1 MKKLFL
7 ITDSTANKVSYFHV
21 MLLLLSLPF
30 DMFYSHL
37 ILISLTIH
45 TLINLNKKNIKPV
58 FTLPNLILQSVF
70 FVTVI
75 GTLYTINKTQAFNEW
90 SRQVVILL
98 VPLIFC
104 LNTLDIKKYRDN
116 LLLVFALGCTAAIL
130 YLYIQVL
137 ITIKY
142 YHLPISKVLSSA
154 FTNHNFSQ
162 PINIHATFFS
172 MQIAIALV
180 YLLYALVKETAT
192 DKKILYVFCCFVLM
206 GGILQLSSKSVFAG
220 LFIIVNV
227 ALPYFLLTGKSRIK
241 YITVAA
247 SLSALVITSIYSID
261 NFKSHYITDLKKDL
275 SKASA
280 NELTDPRLAR
290 WGVALQLAAQ
300 TPVIGQG
307 SGSEIQLL
315 KEPFFQHKFYRSY
328 LHGLNAHNQFISF
341 FIKTGIW
348 GVLVYLAVLF
358 FGFRMAILKND
369 LLLFSF
375 MVIITAVSF
384 SENYLDVDKGVFFYS
399 VFFSLLIFS
408 HNIKIN
414 NLKKRTTIQ
423 LN

>member
-7 ITDSTANKVSYFHV
+7 INDSIANKVSYFHV

-30 DMFYSHL
+30 DRFYSHL

-58 FTLPNLILQSVF
+58 FTLTNLMLQSVF

-98 VPLIFC
+98 VPIIFC
-104 LNTLDIKKYRDN
+104 LNTLDLKKYRNN
-116 LLLVFALGCTAAIL
+116 LLLVFALGCTATIL
-130 YLYIQVL
+130 YLYIQVF

-142 YHLPISKVLSSA
+142 YHLPVSAVFSSA
-154 FTNHNFSQ
+154 FTNHNFSE
-162 PINIHATFFS
+162 PIDMHATFFS
-172 MQIAIALV
+172 MQIAVALV
-180 YLLYALVKETAT
+180 FLLYALVKETAIVQKT
-192 DKKILYVFCCFVLM
+192 LYAFCCFVLM

-220 LFIIVNV
+220 LLIIVNV
-227 ALPYFLLTGKSRIK
+227 ALPYFLLTGRAKIK

-247 SLSALVITSIYSID
+247 SISALVITGIYSID
-261 NFKSHYITDLKKDL
+261 NFKSHYITDLQKDL

-290 WGVALQLAAQ
+290 WSVALQLAAQ
-300 TPVIGQG
+300 APIVGHG

-315 KEPFFQHKFYRSY
+315 KERFFQHKFYRSY

-348 GVLVYLAVLF
+348 GALVYLAILF

-375 MVIITAVSF
+375 MVIITVVSF

-399 VFFSLLIFS
+399 VFFSLFMFS
-408 HNIKIN
+408 Q
-414 NLKKRTTIQ
+414 IQ
-423 LN
+423 ATNKGVATS

>member
-1 MKKLFL
+1 M
-7 ITDSTANKVSYFHV
+7 
-21 MLLLLSLPF
+21 
-30 DMFYSHL
+30 
-37 ILISLTIH
+37 
-45 TLINLNKKNIKPV
+45 
-58 FTLPNLILQSVF
+58 LQSVF

-98 VPLIFC
+98 VPIIFC
-104 LNTLDIKKYRDN
+104 LNTLDLKKYRDN
-116 LLLVFALGCTAAIL
+116 LLLVFALGCTATIL
-130 YLYIQVL
+130 YLYVQVL

-142 YHLPISKVLSSA
+142 YHLPISKAFSSA
-154 FTNHNFSQ
+154 FTNHNFSE
-162 PINIHATFFS
+162 PIDMHATFFS
-172 MQIAIALV
+172 MQIAVALV
-180 YLLYALVKETAT
+180 YLLYALLKETAVAT
-192 DKKILYVFCCFVLM
+192 KIFYLVCCFVLM
-206 GGILQLSSKSVFAG
+206 GGILQLSSKSVFAS
-220 LFIIVNV
+220 LLIILNV
-227 ALPYFLLTGKSRIK
+227 ALPYFLLTGRARIK
-241 YITVAA
+241 YITVAV
-247 SLSALVITSIYSID
+247 SLSALIITVIYNMD
-261 NFKSHYITDLKKDL
+261 NFKTHYITDLKKDL

-300 TPVIGQG
+300 APVVGHG

-315 KEPFFQHKFYRSY
+315 KERFFQHKFYRSY

-348 GVLVYLAVLF
+348 GVLVYFAILF
-358 FGFRMAILKND
+358 FGFKMAISKND

-399 VFFSLLIFS
+399 LFFSLFIFS
-408 HNIKIN
+408 HYLKVN
-414 NLKKRTTIQ
+414 NLKERTAVE

>member
-30 DMFYSHL
+30 DRFYSHL

-45 TLINLNKKNIKPV
+45 TLINLNKKDIKPV
-58 FTLPNLILQSVF
+58 FTFTNLILQSVF

-98 VPLIFC
+98 VPIIFC
-104 LNTLDIKKYRDN
+104 LNTLDLKKYRNN
-116 LLLVFALGCTAAIL
+116 LLLVFALGCTATIL
-130 YLYIQVL
+130 YLYVQVF
-137 ITIKY
+137 ITIKF
-142 YHLPISKVLSSA
+142 YHLPVSAVFSSA
-154 FTNHNFSQ
+154 FTNHNFSE
-162 PINIHATFFS
+162 PIDMHATFFS
-172 MQIAIALV
+172 MQIAVALV
-180 YLLYALVKETAT
+180 YLLYALLKETAVIT
-192 DKKILYVFCCFVLM
+192 KIFYLGCCFVLM
-206 GGILQLSSKSVFAG
+206 AGILQLSSKSVFAG
-220 LFIIVNV
+220 LLIIVNV
-227 ALPYFLLTGKSRIK
+227 ALPYFLLTGRVRIK

-247 SLSALVITSIYSID
+247 SLSALIITVIYNID
-261 NFKSHYITDLKKDL
+261 DFKTHYITDLKKDL
-275 SKASA
+275 SKASS

-300 TPVIGQG
+300 APVVGHG

-315 KEPFFQHKFYRSY
+315 KERFFQHKFYRSY

-348 GVLVYLAVLF
+348 GALVYFAILI
-358 FGFRMAILKND
+358 FGFRMAISKND

-399 VFFSLLIFS
+399 LFYSLFIFS
-408 HNIKIN
+408 DYLKVN
-414 NLKKRTTIQ
+414 NLKTINAVQ

>member
-1 MKKLFL
+1 
-7 ITDSTANKVSYFHV
+7 
-21 MLLLLSLPF
+21 
-30 DMFYSHL
+30 
-37 ILISLTIH
+37 TIH

-58 FTLPNLILQSVF
+58 FTLTNLMLQSVF

-98 VPLIFC
+98 IPIIYC
-104 LNTLDIKKYRDN
+104 LNTLDLKKYRDN
-116 LLLVFALGCTAAIL
+116 LLLVFALGCTATIL
-130 YLYIQVL
+130 YLYIQVF

-142 YHLPISKVLSSA
+142 YHLPVSAVFSSA
-154 FTNHNFSQ
+154 FTNHNFSE
-162 PINIHATFFS
+162 PIDMHATFFS
-172 MQIAIALV
+172 MQIAVALV
-180 YLLYALVKETAT
+180 YLLYVLVKETAIAQKT
-192 DKKILYVFCCFVLM
+192 LYAFCCFVLM

-220 LFIIVNV
+220 LLIIVNV
-227 ALPYFLLTGKSRIK
+227 ALPYFLLTGRAKIK

-247 SLSALVITSIYSID
+247 SISALVITGIYSID
-261 NFKSHYITDLKKDL
+261 NFKSHYITDLQKDL

-300 TPVIGQG
+300 APIVGHG

-315 KEPFFQHKFYRSY
+315 KERFFQHKFYRSY

-348 GVLVYLAVLF
+348 GMLVYLAILF
-358 FGFRMAILKND
+358 FGFRMAISKND

-375 MVIITAVSF
+375 MVIITVVSF

-399 VFFSLLIFS
+399 VFFSLFMFS
-408 HNIKIN
+408 Q
-414 NLKKRTTIQ
+414 IQ
-423 LN
+423 ATNKDVATS

>member
-30 DMFYSHL
+30 DRFYSHL
-37 ILISLTIH
+37 ILISLAIH
-45 TLINLNKKNIKPV
+45 TLINLNKKDIKPV
-58 FTLPNLILQSVF
+58 FTLTNLMLQSVF

-98 VPLIFC
+98 VPIIFC
-104 LNTLDIKKYRDN
+104 LNTLDLKKYRNN
-116 LLLVFALGCTAAIL
+116 LLLVFALGCTATIL
-130 YLYIQVL
+130 YLYLQVF

-142 YHLPISKVLSSA
+142 YHFPVSTVFSSA
-154 FTNHNFSQ
+154 FTNHNFSE
-162 PINIHATFFS
+162 PIDIHATFFS
-172 MQIAIALV
+172 MQIAVALV

-192 DKKILYVFCCFVLM
+192 TAKILYLFCSAVLM
-206 GGILQLSSKSVFAG
+206 AGILQLSSKSVFAG
-220 LFIIVNV
+220 LLIILNV
-227 ALPYFLLTGKSRIK
+227 ALPYFLLTGRARIK

-247 SLSALVITSIYSID
+247 SISVLIIAGIYSMG
-261 NFKSHYITDLKKDL
+261 NFKKHYITDLKKDL

-290 WGVALQLAAQ
+290 WEVALQLAAQ
-300 TPVIGQG
+300 APLIGHG

-315 KEPFFQHKFYRSY
+315 KERFFQHKFYRSY

-348 GVLVYLAVLF
+348 GVLVYLVILF
-358 FGFRMAILKND
+358 FGFRMALSKND

-384 SENYLDVDKGVFFYS
+384 SENYLDVDKGVFFYAM
-399 VFFSLLIFS
+399 FFSLFIFS
-408 HNIKIN
+408 Y
-414 NLKKRTTIQ
+414 NLKNND
-423 LN
+423 LNEKIAT

>member
-7 ITDSTANKVSYFHV
+7 INDSLANKVSYFHV

-30 DMFYSHL
+30 DRFYSHL

-45 TLINLNKKNIKPV
+45 TLINLNKKDIKPV
-58 FTLPNLILQSVF
+58 FTLTNLILQSVF

-98 VPLIFC
+98 VPIIFC
-104 LNTLDIKKYRDN
+104 LNTLDLKKYKDN
-116 LLLVFALGCTAAIL
+116 FLLVFALGCTATIL
-130 YLYIQVL
+130 YLYIQVF

-142 YHLPISKVLSSA
+142 YHLPVSAVFSSA
-154 FTNHNFSQ
+154 FTNHNFSE
-162 PINIHATFFS
+162 PIDMHATFFS
-172 MQIAIALV
+172 MQIAVALV
-180 YLLYALVKETAT
+180 YLLYALVKETAIAQKT
-192 DKKILYVFCCFVLM
+192 LYAFCCFVLI

-220 LFIIVNV
+220 LLIIVNV
-227 ALPYFLLTGKSRIK
+227 ALPYFLLTGKARVK

-247 SLSALVITSIYSID
+247 SLSALIITGIYNMSS
-261 NFKSHYITDLKKDL
+261 FKSHYITDLQKDL

-290 WGVALQLAAQ
+290 WNVALQLAAQ
-300 TPVIGQG
+300 APLVGHG

-315 KEPFFQHKFYRSY
+315 KERFFQYKFYRSY

-341 FIKTGIW
+341 FIKTGTW
-348 GVLVYLAVLF
+348 GVLVYLAILF
-358 FGFRMAILKND
+358 FGFRVALSKND

-375 MVIITAVSF
+375 MVIITVVSF

-399 VFFSLLIFS
+399 LFFSLFMFS
-408 HNIKIN
+408 QMQAT
-414 NLKKRTTIQ
+414 KKGVATS
-423 LN
+423 

>member
-7 ITDSTANKVSYFHV
+7 INDSIANKVSYFHV

-30 DMFYSHL
+30 DRFYSHL
-37 ILISLTIH
+37 ILISITIH
-45 TLINLNKKNIKPV
+45 TLINLNKKDIKPV
-58 FTLPNLILQSVF
+58 FTLTNLMLQSVF

-98 VPLIFC
+98 VPIIFC
-104 LNTLDIKKYRDN
+104 LNALDLKKYRDN
-116 LLLVFALGCTAAIL
+116 LLLVFALGCTATIL
-130 YLYIQVL
+130 YLYIQVF

-142 YHLPISKVLSSA
+142 YHLPVSAVFSSA
-154 FTNHNFSQ
+154 FTNHNFSE
-162 PINIHATFFS
+162 PIDMHATFFS
-172 MQIAIALV
+172 MQIAVALV
-180 YLLYALVKETAT
+180 YLLYALVKETAIAQKT
-192 DKKILYVFCCFVLM
+192 LYAFCCFVLM

-220 LFIIVNV
+220 LLIIVNV
-227 ALPYFLLTGKSRIK
+227 ALPYFLLTGRAKIK

-247 SLSALVITSIYSID
+247 SISALVITSIYSID
-261 NFKSHYITDLKKDL
+261 NFKSHYITDLQKDL

-300 TPVIGQG
+300 APIVGHG

-315 KEPFFQHKFYRSY
+315 KERFFQHKFYRSY

-341 FIKTGIW
+341 IIKTGIW
-348 GVLVYLAVLF
+348 GALVYLAILF
-358 FGFRMAILKND
+358 FGFRMAISKND

-375 MVIITAVSF
+375 MVIITVVSF

-399 VFFSLLIFS
+399 VFFSLFMFS
-408 HNIKIN
+408 Q
-414 NLKKRTTIQ
+414 IQ
-423 LN
+423 ATNKDVATS

>member
-30 DMFYSHL
+30 DRFYSHL

-45 TLINLNKKNIKPV
+45 TLINLNKKDIKLL

-98 VPLIFC
+98 VPVIFC
-104 LNTLDIKKYRDN
+104 LNTLDLNKYRNN
-116 LLLVFALGCTAAIL
+116 LLLVFALGCTATII
-130 YLYIQVL
+130 YLYVQVF

-142 YHLPISKVLSSA
+142 YHLPVSAVFSSA
-154 FTNHNFSQ
+154 FTNHNFSET
-162 PINIHATFFS
+162 IDMHATFFS
-172 MQIAIALV
+172 MQIAVALV
-180 YLLYALVKETAT
+180 YLLYALIKETAT
-192 DKKILYVFCCFVLM
+192 DKKILYAFGCFVLM

-220 LFIIVNV
+220 LLIIVNV
-227 ALPYFLLTGKSRIK
+227 AIPYFLLTGRARIK

-247 SLSALVITSIYSID
+247 SLSALIIAGIYNID
-261 NFKSHYITDLKKDL
+261 NFKSHYITDLQKDL

-300 TPVIGQG
+300 APVIGHG

-328 LHGLNAHNQFISF
+328 LHELNAHNQFISF

-348 GVLVYLAVLF
+348 GVLVYLAILF
-358 FGFRMAILKND
+358 FGFRMATSKND

-399 VFFSLLIFS
+399 VFFSLFIFS
-408 HNIKIN
+408 HRLKIKT
-414 NLKKRTTIQ
+414 LEYQTVQ

>member
-1 MKKLFL
+1 
-7 ITDSTANKVSYFHV
+7 

-58 FTLPNLILQSVF
+58 FSLPNLILQSVF

-90 SRQVVILL
+90 SRQVVILV
-98 VPLIFC
+98 VPIIFC

-130 YLYIQVL
+130 YLYIQVFL
-137 ITIKY
+137 TIKY
-142 YHLPISKVLSSA
+142 YHLPVSAVFSSA
-154 FTNHNFSQ
+154 FSNHNFSE
-162 PINIHATFFS
+162 PIDMHATFFS

-180 YLLYALVKETAT
+180 YLLYALIKETAT

-206 GGILQLSSKSVFAG
+206 GGVLQLSSKSVFAG

-227 ALPYFLLTGKSRIK
+227 ALPYFLLTNKARIK

-247 SLSALVITSIYSID
+247 SISVLIITGIYNID
-261 NFKSHYITDLKKDL
+261 NFKNHYITDLKKDL

-300 TPVIGQG
+300 TPVIGHG

-348 GVLVYLAVLF
+348 GVLVYLAILF

-408 HNIKIN
+408 HHIKIN
-414 NLKKRTTIQ
+414 NLKKKTTIQ

>member
-30 DMFYSHL
+30 DRFYSHL

-45 TLINLNKKNIKPV
+45 TLINLNKKNVKPV
-58 FTLPNLILQSVF
+58 FTLTNLMLQSVF

-98 VPLIFC
+98 VPIIFC
-104 LNTLDIKKYRDN
+104 LNTLDLKKYRNN
-116 LLLVFALGCTAAIL
+116 LLLVFALGCTATIL
-130 YLYIQVL
+130 YLYLQVF

-142 YHLPISKVLSSA
+142 YHFPVSAVFSSA
-154 FTNHNFSQ
+154 FTNHNFSE
-162 PINIHATFFS
+162 PIDMHATFFS
-172 MQIAIALV
+172 MQVAVALV
-180 YLLYALVKETAT
+180 YLLYAWLKETAIAA
-192 DKKILYVFCCFVLM
+192 KIIYLFCSIVLTA
-206 GGILQLSSKSVFAG
+206 GILQLSSKSVFAG
-220 LFIIVNV
+220 LLIIINV
-227 ALPYFLLTGKSRIK
+227 AVPYFLLTGRARIK

-247 SLSALVITSIYSID
+247 SISALIIAGIYSMD
-261 NFKSHYITDLKKDL
+261 NFKTHYITDLKKDL
-275 SKASA
+275 SEASA

-290 WGVALQLAAQ
+290 WSVALQLAAQ
-300 TPVIGQG
+300 APVIGHG

-315 KEPFFQHKFYRSY
+315 KERFFQRKFYRSY

-348 GVLVYLAVLF
+348 GVFVYLAVLF
-358 FGFRMAILKND
+358 FGFRMAISKND

-375 MVIITAVSF
+375 MMLITAVSF

-399 VFFSLLIFS
+399 IFFSLFTLRYRL
-408 HNIKIN
+408 KN
-414 NLKKRTTIQ
+414 NDLNKRASM
-423 LN
+423 

>member
-7 ITDSTANKVSYFHV
+7 INDSIANKVSYFHI

-30 DMFYSHL
+30 DRFYSHL

-45 TLINLNKKNIKPV
+45 TLINLNRKDIRHL
-58 FTLPNLILQSVF
+58 FTPANLMLQLVF
-70 FVTVI
+70 FATVI

-98 VPLIFC
+98 VPIIFC
-104 LNTLDIKKYRDN
+104 LNTLDLKKYRN
-116 LLLVFALGCTAAIL
+116 NILLVFTLGCTATVI
-130 YLYIQVL
+130 YLYTQVF

-142 YHLPISKVLSSA
+142 YHLPASAVFSSA
-154 FTNHNFSQ
+154 FTNHNFSD
-162 PINIHATFFS
+162 PIDMHATFFS
-172 MQIAIALV
+172 MQIAISLV
-180 YLLYALVKETAT
+180 YLLYALIKETAMA
-192 DKKILYVFCCFVLM
+192 KKIIYVLCCFVLM

-220 LFIIVNV
+220 LFIIINV
-227 ALPYFLLTGKSRIK
+227 ALPYFLLTGRARIK
-241 YITVAA
+241 YITIAA
-247 SLSALVITSIYSID
+247 SISVLIITGIYSID

-290 WGVALQLAAQ
+290 WGVAMELAAQ
-300 TPVIGQG
+300 APVIGHG

-348 GVLVYLAVLF
+348 GVLVYLAILF

-375 MVIITAVSF
+375 MVIITTVSF

-399 VFFSLLIFS
+399 LFFSLFIFS
-408 HNIKIN
+408 HNLKIN
-414 NLKKRTTIQ
+414 NLKQITAC
-423 LN
+423 N